1 MEEMLAVYLLD
12 TKTNTLNH
20 WQKKI
25 AQGTER
31 YTVCT
36 YTFSSF
42 NTVDKDSKYFNHLNF
57 FL

>member
-12 TKTNTLNH
+12 TKTYTK
-20 WQKKI
+20 QKQSKSLAKEI

-31 YTVCT
+31 YTVCA

-42 NTVDKDSKYFNHLNF
+42 NTVDKDSK
-57 FL
+57 